1 MTNMEFTRKMTD
13 ATPQDCLRELV
24 ARLRPTADTG
34 EILEKRVC
42 EVKEMITNKFGEL
55 GTPITAGWP
64 ANEREIYTIIP
75 ISMHDNTKIDAVMDI
90 KICLCDDLQYPNKLT
105 N

>member
-1 MTNMEFTRKMTD
+1 MRVSREIKD
-13 ATPQDCLRELV
+13 GTPHDFLRELV

-34 EILEKRVC
+34 EVLEKRIS
-42 EVKEMITNKFGEL
+42 EVRGMINNKLGEFGAPL
-55 GTPITAGWP
+55 AAQWP
-64 ANEREIYTIIP
+64 AGEREVYTIIP

-90 KICLCDDLQYPNKLT
+90 KICLYDDLQYPNKLT

>member
-1 MTNMEFTRKMTD
+1 MEFRRQITD
-13 ATPQDCLRELV
+13 ATPQDLLRELV

-34 EILEKRVC
+34 EILEKRVS
-42 EVKEMITNKFGEL
+42 EVKKMINSRLGEF

-75 ISMHDNTKIDAVMDI
+75 ISMHDQTKIDAVMDI
-90 KICLCDDLQYPNKLT
+90 KICLYDDLQYPNKLT